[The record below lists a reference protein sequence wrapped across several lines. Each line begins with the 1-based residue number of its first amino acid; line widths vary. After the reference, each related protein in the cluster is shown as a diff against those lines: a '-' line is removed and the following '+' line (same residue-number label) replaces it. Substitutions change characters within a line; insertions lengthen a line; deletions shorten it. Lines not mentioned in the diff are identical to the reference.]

1 MQVNDICRSVKSVR
15 AEAEEKFVTLAAEI
29 YCTKV
34 WPLCVRRGLAFRAD
48 GRRFCFVAG
57 VTEIGSKDDALAR
70 AWDDVADAL
79 GALSVP
85 IGDGSDRAIGHLLA
99 IDGRPRVEEVVE
111 IEEPVSEDE
120 DAWIRLRVGIDTARI
135 DVLEEDVREHHIEVR
150 LGPLF
155 FYCGDDRAYHAF
167 IASLVYRADVAI
179 LAETLQHEM
188 TPESLDEI
196 RDEGERGEDFEWRA
210 LTGSYRLDPDWEHGD
225 YWQKHQW
232 IAALHWVYGGLSEL
246 EFAAVYDQVAAHRE
260 DRPDQESRGWW
271 TDDSG
276 KLVRVAATCER
287 DLPLGT
293 IIGGLTLTDGA
304 KFVEED
310 KARPRKIAPPD
321 DAARSAAMP
330 A

>member
-1 MQVNDICRSVKSVR
+1 VQADDVRRALESVC
-15 AEAEEKFVTLAAEI
+15 AEAEERLVALAAEI
-29 YCTKV
+29 YCAKV
-34 WPLCVRRGLAFRAD
+34 WPVCARRGLAFRAD

-57 VTEIGSKDDALAR
+57 ATEIGPNDPLAR

-79 GALSVP
+79 DALSVP
-85 IGDGSDRAIGHLLA
+85 IGDGSGRAIGHLLT
-99 IDGRPRVEEVVE
+99 IDGRPRAEETLE
-111 IEEPVSEDE
+111 AEELVSEDE

-135 DVLEEDVREHHIEVR
+135 DVLEEDAREHHIEVR
-150 LGPLF
+150 LGPAF
-155 FYCGDDRAYHAF
+155 SYCGDDRAYHAF

-196 RDEGERGEDFEWRA
+196 RDEGERGKDFEWRRFS
-210 LTGSYRLDPDWEHGD
+210 GSYRLDPDWEG
-225 YWQKHQW
+225 YWEQHQW

-271 TDDSG
+271 TDSDG
-276 KLVRVAATCER
+276 KLVRAAATCER

-293 IIGGLTLTDGA
+293 TIGGLTLTDGA

-321 DAARSAAMP
+321 DAARSAVMSA
-330 A
+330 